1 MDNSVPLGDQLVGE
15 VSTMLAPRYP
25 GSWMGAESAQVS
37 AHWALQG
44 GLSSN
49 K

>member
-1 MDNSVPLGDQLVGE
+1 MDNWVPLGDQLVGE
-15 VSTMLAPRYP
+15 VSTQLAPGYP
-25 GSWMGAESAQVS
+25 GSGMGAESAQVS